1 MKIKGIE
8 KIGKLPESGF
18 TGLEDVQD
26 NRLRGYERKGGLRQ
40 VAPGSSSTNPMYFS
54 GAFSKRGSR
63 REQINQFFVNERLSK
78 FPLNLRTISHDRI
91 NFFSIETD

>member
-26 NRLRGYERKGGLRQ
+26 NRLRGKWGEEGL
-40 VAPGSSSTNPMYFS
+40 G
-54 GAFSKRGSR
+54 
-63 REQINQFFVNERLSK
+63 E
-78 FPLNLRTISHDRI
+78 
-91 NFFSIETD
+91 

>member
-40 VAPGSSSTNPMYFS
+40 VAPGSSSILIEIDRF
-54 GAFSKRGSR
+54 
-63 REQINQFFVNERLSK
+63 
-78 FPLNLRTISHDRI
+78 RTILVQSKDNIDEILHI
-91 NFFSIETD
+91 A